1 MYVLREPEPMLREH
15 IEHYWF
21 VLDEAGEPV
30 DLRVE
35 VFVDARADLVFNF
48 GAPYRREVIGGPSYE
63 LADSNFDAQRLVPIR
78 IAQRGQ
84 VRVGGVRF
92 HLGGVAAFTKARL
105 AEFNGSTPRPDV
117 VFGAGSEQLEA
128 ALRAERG
135 PDAASALLDA
145 FFLDLLGRNGSHP
158 GWSHALRVM
167 RSSDGLA
174 PLADVAGSAGV
185 SVRHLERLFARGL
198 GFPPKTVAR
207 VLRFQHALRRLM
219 SDPAVPLGELAATAG
234 YFDQPHFIR
243 DFWRFTGGVPRGYRG
258 YYPPDAPTDFAPN
271 VVVFVQDLPE
281 PVAPA

>member
-1 MYVLREPEPMLREH
+1 MYLLRRPDPALLEH

-35 VFVDARADLVFNF
+35 VFVDARADLIFNF
-48 GAPYRREVIGGPSYE
+48 GAPYRREVIGGPVRE
-63 LADSNFDAQRLVPIR
+63 IADSNFDAQRLVPIR

-92 HLGGVAAFTKARL
+92 HLGGVAAFTRVRL
-105 AEFNGSTPRPDV
+105 ADFSGSTPRPEA
-117 VFGAGSEQLEA
+117 VFGAGAQPLEHALSEERDPDVA
-128 ALRAERG
+128 AG
-135 PDAASALLDA
+135 LLDA
-145 FFLDLLGRNGSHP
+145 FFIDLLEQHGPHT
-158 GWSHALRVM
+158 GWANALSVM

-174 PLADVAGSAGV
+174 PLAEVADAASV

-219 SDPAVPLGELAATAG
+219 GDPAVPLGELVATAG

-258 YYPPDAPTDFAPN
+258 YYPPDAATDFAPN
-271 VVVFVQDLPE
+271 VVVFVQDLPA